1 MCCTEKVIMGGSQ
14 GSVHELVTLCPELRS
29 EDVMGVNRQRMFV
42 CTSEPMLLS
51 SVILMLLDLGY

>member
-1 MCCTEKVIMGGSQ
+1 MCCTEEVIMGSQ
-14 GSVHELVTLCPELRS
+14 GRVHELVTLCPELRS

-42 CTSEPMLLS
+42 YTSEPMLLS